1 MLHIKGLV
9 YIKSL
14 EKCGVNG
21 MKNNNRKVISYLARK
36 EYHADRGRR
45 VVLTG
50 AVAFA
55 VMESIGLTKKQLRE
69 MLILEGVF
77 YSIIITIFT
86 GIFGSGVFYLV
97 GKQMKERMGYF
108 MVNYPVTEFVI
119 CAALLFISCILLVL
133 ILYRKYGE
141 GNVALRL
148 RIYAD

>member
-1 MLHIKGLV
+1 MRNYIVSNRLLMGSLCGILLLMGIVNYSNVTITGLV
-9 YIKSL
+9 
-14 EKCGVNG
+14 
-21 MKNNNRKVISYLARK
+21 MRKK
-36 EYHADRGRR
+36 E
-45 VVLTG
+45 
-50 AVAFA
+50 FA
-55 VMESIGLTKKQLRE
+55 VMESVGLTKKQLRE

-86 GIFGSGVFYLV
+86 GILGSGVFYLV

-119 CAALLFISCILLVL
+119 CVALLFISCILLVL